1 MLWFSK
7 IVVGKSQWDSSH
19 HCEVSKK
26 CPKLLPSPGFEP
38 RPFSVSVQ
46 AYHAMLDT
54 VSIRYVYSVAT
65 VRYKMLPEEEGLPGD
80 VNTLSST
87 PMPYR
92 PQVWLCSSIDVANKD
107 DEA

>member
-1 MLWFSK
+1 M
-7 IVVGKSQWDSSH
+7 
-19 HCEVSKK
+19 
-26 CPKLLPSPGFEP
+26 
-38 RPFSVSVQ
+38 SVQ
-46 AYHAMLDT
+46 EYHAILDT
-54 VSIRYVYSVAT
+54 VSAT

-92 PQVWLCSSIDVANKD
+92 PQVWLRSSIDVANKD